1 MKFELGTG
9 RLGDFSFQTRRWI
22 AGCAGVPFVLALA
35 NRYFE
40 WGLFGTA
47 DKWAMAVSAVV
58 LFLAARYFGPSA
70 QQYDDHQRSRRENR
84 AGGDYHG

>member
-1 MKFELGTG
+1 MKFKLGRG

-22 AGCAGVPFVLALA
+22 AGCAGLPFVLALA

-47 DKWAMAVSAVV
+47 DKWAIGVSAVV
-58 LFLAARYFGPSA
+58 LFLAARYLGPTA
-70 QQYDDHQRSRRENR
+70 QQYDDYRRSRREKR
-84 AGGDYHG
+84 ARGDFHG